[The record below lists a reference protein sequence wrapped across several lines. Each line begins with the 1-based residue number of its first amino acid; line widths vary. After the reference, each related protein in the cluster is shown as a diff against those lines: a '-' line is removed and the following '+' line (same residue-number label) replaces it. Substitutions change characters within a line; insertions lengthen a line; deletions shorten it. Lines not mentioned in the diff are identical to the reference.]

1 MYSFSTLI
9 AKEFEMEEE
18 LDDCDIIDLPDDSS
32 EYALDTTDDEEEDDD
47 HVDKHKDLEID
58 GQCRMEQTVYDLQY
72 KIQNR
77 IISNLDIEVRMN
89 KSQSEKG
96 EWVHS
101 RPLGSPPRLSAYA
114 NYY

>member
-1 MYSFSTLI
+1 
-9 AKEFEMEEE
+9 MEEE

-32 EYALDTTDDEEEDDD
+32 EYALDTTDDDEDDDD
-47 HVDKHKDLEID
+47 HVEKHKDLEID

-89 KSQSEKG
+89 KSQSERG
-96 EWVHS
+96 RWVHS
-101 RPLGSPPRLSAYA
+101 KPLLWDPPRTVRLCKLLLT
-114 NYY
+114 